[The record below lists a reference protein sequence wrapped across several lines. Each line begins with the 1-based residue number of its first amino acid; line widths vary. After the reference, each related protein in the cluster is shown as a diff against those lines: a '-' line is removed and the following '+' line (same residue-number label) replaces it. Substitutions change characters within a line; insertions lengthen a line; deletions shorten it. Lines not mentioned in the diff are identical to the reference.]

1 MIDTPLQRHDVRF
14 SLDGLVK
21 VDVKYEEFPD
31 CHLGKCVDN
40 AIKFA
45 SHYENLIIV
54 RGYMQDPDLG
64 YLELLEHFWC
74 WDTVYGDYFDTTPFC
89 DLKDIPECG
98 IKSVDDIRTAYYI
111 EEELLPLYKG

>member
-21 VDVKYEEFPD
+21 VDVKYHEFPD
-31 CHLGKCVDN
+31 CHLKECVDN
-40 AIKFA
+40 AFKFA
-45 SHYENLIIV
+45 CEHENLIIV
-54 RGYMQDPDLG
+54 RGYIEGANSTTLM
-64 YLELLEHFWC
+64 LLEHFWC
-74 WDTVYGDYFDTTPFC
+74 WDTVYGDYFDTTPFH

-111 EEELLPLYKG
+111 EEELLPKMV